1 MKITKRIFAFTMAVI
16 ICVSFCM
23 THVAAAR
30 REFYEYTGNNMHII
44 DDATGSVAYVSCDI
58 PGWNEET
65 YTDFVAGTT
74 IYSIDYGDDRN
85 YYAEAYVEVSL
96 YYEMDSAHA
105 EDTKYAYCSANSA
118 GNYANAEV
126 DGNDLIDMDHGI
138 EYVDTV
144 HTYFICINSDGEYE
158 RIEQVGLTI
167 SVGTSY

>member
-23 THVAAAR
+23 THVVAAR
-30 REFYEYTGNNMHII
+30 REFYEYTG
-44 DDATGSVAYVSCDI
+44 DDRYEFSGGNGSFAYVFCDN

-65 YTDFVAGTT
+65 YTNFVAGTT

-105 EDTKYAYCSANSA
+105 EDTKYAYSSANSA

-126 DGNDLIDMDHGI
+126 EGNDLIDMDHGI

-158 RIEQVGLTI
+158 RIEQVGPTI
-167 SVGTSY
+167 NIGSSY